1 MEMTKKDTD
10 LNESSLD
17 SRMSDKQAESTIEES
32 FHEEKAE
39 TNESETKTKPSL
51 LDSIVQSCKAY
62 INNLLTNL
70 RHDNRSLVTGL
81 AVVSAI
87 SCFLTASFAYF
98 TQNHPTSQNTY
109 LYDQSPSNTAD
120 FYYQYSIEP
129 YGNYPQPFY
138 FESNSYPTIIDE
150 IQNIFDELFG
160 ESSHHFFQSSNES
173 NFPNSKLQEF

>member
-1 MEMTKKDTD
+1 MKKK
-10 LNESSLD
+10 NE
-17 SRMSDKQAESTIEES
+17 I
-32 FHEEKAE
+32 
-39 TNESETKTKPSL
+39 NESETKTKPSL

-109 LYDQSPSNTAD
+109 LYEQSPSNTGD

-138 FESNSYPTIIDE
+138 FESNSYPTII
-150 IQNIFDELFG
+150 QNIFDELFG
-160 ESSHHFFQSSNES
+160 GSSHHFSQPSNES
-173 NFPNSKLQEF
+173 NFPNSNLQEF

>member
-1 MEMTKKDTD
+1 MEMNEKDTGVQKNPVD
-10 LNESSLD
+10 PEMSNEQT
-17 SRMSDKQAESTIEES
+17 KSTTEES
-32 FHEEKAE
+32 FHEEKTE
-39 TNESETKTKPSL
+39 TNETETKTKPSL

-62 INNLLTNL
+62 INKVLTNL
-70 RHDNRSLVTGL
+70 RRDNRSLVTGL

-98 TQNHPTSQNTY
+98 TQNDPISSNNY
-109 LYDQSPSNTAD
+109 LYQQSPSNTAD

-129 YGNYPQPFY
+129 YGYDRQPFY

-160 ESSHHFFQSSNES
+160 ESSHHFFQPSNES

>member
-1 MEMTKKDTD
+1 MKMNRKNTD
-10 LNESSLD
+10 LNESLLD
-17 SRMSDKQAESTIEES
+17 SNMNNKQAESTIKKS

-87 SCFLTASFAYF
+87 S
-98 TQNHPTSQNTY
+98 
-109 LYDQSPSNTAD
+109 
-120 FYYQYSIEP
+120 
-129 YGNYPQPFY
+129 
-138 FESNSYPTIIDE
+138 
-150 IQNIFDELFG
+150 
-160 ESSHHFFQSSNES
+160 
-173 NFPNSKLQEF
+173 

>member
-1 MEMTKKDTD
+1 MKMNRKNTD

-129 YGNYPQPFY
+129 YGIY

-173 NFPNSKLQEF
+173 NFPNSNLQEF

>member
-1 MEMTKKDTD
+1 MKMNRKNTD
-10 LNESSLD
+10 LNESLLD

-32 FHEEKAE
+32 FHEEKTE

-129 YGNYPQPFY
+129 YGNYPQPFILNQTVIQPLFKTSLMNY
-138 FESNSYPTIIDE
+138 LADHLIIF
-150 IQNIFDELFG
+150 INLLTNQIF
-160 ESSHHFFQSSNES
+160 QIVICK
-173 NFPNSKLQEF
+173 NFN